1 MVHICLC
8 MFVAK
13 TEMASGERIS
23 EKLKLIDSKRNS
35 MRDVIL
41 TLATEWK
48 DLDEQLDST
57 QKYVQGTL
65 DELRV
70 RENNLELVLESVRQ
84 SNKEIEVA
92 FGLNFLVFLP
102 GFFWLF
108 SLNFTSC
115 VKFMVHPDR

>member
-1 MVHICLC
+1 MVLICLC

-48 DLDEQLDST
+48 DLDDELDST

-65 DELRV
+65 V

-84 SNKEIEVA
+84 SNEELEVA